1 MAPQSWEL
9 VWSILSKIDM
19 DSQERV
25 DIYEAL
31 LDESVANAHR
41 GLEHGP
47 RRIGHGS
54 KGISKAMEEWLAN
67 VGVGSEAIKTI
78 DAVVLEIV
86 DIAWDWFEQAKKA
99 RRQTEVA

>member
-1 MAPQSWEL
+1 MATQSWEL

-19 DSQERV
+19 DSQERE

-54 KGISKAMEEWLAN
+54 P
-67 VGVGSEAIKTI
+67 
-78 DAVVLEIV
+78 
-86 DIAWDWFEQAKKA
+86 
-99 RRQTEVA
+99 RRQGLRHAIANRRYRL